1 MKRTVSVVVFVALP
15 SLWAAGL
22 LAYRAY
28 QAPEVAASFAGPFPS
43 LAEQLRDHPGR
54 GRFYR
59 FIEAIRPAIPTEARV
74 ILIGPHAATWAGD
87 REEHYKHFL
96 FRMVPRPVRAVR
108 RLDEI
113 GELLDWTDFVVVY
126 RTHLPAAEIPG
137 FDRVLEVKPDG
148 RVFRRKVRR
157 P

>member
-1 MKRTVSVVVFVALP
+1 MKRTISVVVFVALP

-22 LAYRAY
+22 LVHRAR
-28 QAPEVAASFAGPFPS
+28 QVPKVATSFAGPFPT
-43 LAEQLRDHPGR
+43 LTEQLRDHPGL

-59 FIEAIRPAIPTEARV
+59 FIEAIRPAIPPGARV
-74 ILIGPHAATWAGD
+74 ILIGPHAASWAGIRED
-87 REEHYKHFL
+87 RYKHFL

-113 GELLDWTDFVVVY
+113 RELLDWTDFVVAY

-137 FDRVLEVKPDG
+137 FAPVLEVEPDG
-148 RVFRRKVRR
+148 RVFRRKVER